1 MGHAPFFY
9 SLRFMQAGTLVA
21 RSAQLHELIEPAVKA
36 VGFELWG
43 LEYQTGGR
51 TALLRVFIDGPE
63 GVTVEDCARVSRQV
77 SSVLDVDDPI
87 RGEFTLEVSSPGL
100 DRALYTLEHYRLYAG
115 YPVKLRLRY
124 PFEGQRRFSGVLG
137 PVEKGEV
144 SLIVGDEE
152 YLLPFES
159 IERANIAGE
168 PAQGEA

>member
-1 MGHAPFFY
+1 M
-9 SLRFMQAGTLVA
+9 
-21 RSAQLHELIEPAVKA
+21 
-36 VGFELWG
+36 GFELWG

-51 TALLRVFIDGPE
+51 TALLRIFIDGPE

-87 RGEFTLEVSSPGL
+87 RGEFTLEVSSPGI
-100 DRALYTLEHYRLYAG
+100 DRPLYTPEQYQLYAG

-124 PFEGQRRFSGVLG
+124 AFEGQRRFSGVLG
-137 PVEKGEV
+137 GIDDGEV

-168 PAQGEA
+168 PAQGKA

>member
-1 MGHAPFFY
+1 M
-9 SLRFMQAGTLVA
+9 
-21 RSAQLHELIEPAVKA
+21 
-36 VGFELWG
+36 GFELWG

-51 TALLRVFIDGPE
+51 TALLRIFIDGPE

-77 SSVLDVDDPI
+77 SSVLDVGDPI

-100 DRALYTLEHYRLYAG
+100 DRPLYTPEQYQLYIG

-137 PVEKGEV
+137 GIDDGEV

-168 PAQGEA
+168 PAQDKA

>member
-1 MGHAPFFY
+1 VAK
-9 SLRFMQAGTLVA
+9 SEQLQA
-21 RSAQLHELIEPAVKA
+21 LIEPAVRA

-43 LEYQTGGR
+43 IEYQAGGR

-63 GVTVEDCARVSRQV
+63 GVSVEDCARVSRQV
-77 SSVLDVDDPI
+77 SSVLDVNDPI

-100 DRALYTLEHYRLYAG
+100 ERNLYTPEQYRQYTG
-115 YPVKLRLRY
+115 YPVKLRLRF

-137 PVEKGEV
+137 GVADGEV
-144 SLIVGDEE
+144 SLIVGEEE

-168 PAQGEA
+168 PAQGKA

>member
-1 MGHAPFFY
+1 M
-9 SLRFMQAGTLVA
+9 TLVA
-21 RSAQLHELIEPAVKA
+21 RSAQLHELIEPAVRA

-51 TALLRVFIDGPE
+51 TALLRIFIDGPE

-77 SSVLDVDDPI
+77 SSVLDVDEPI
-87 RGEFTLEVSSPGL
+87 RGEFTLEVSSPGI
-100 DRALYTLEHYRLYAG
+100 DRPLYTPEQYQLYTG

-137 PVEKGEV
+137 GIVDDEV

-168 PAQGEA
+168 PAQGKA